1 MKQPHQQGVL
11 DGLCSIYS
19 IINSLRL
26 VVGNISVNQC
36 KYLLIESIKAIEE
49 KKASSDFIVD
59 GIGINDLAYIMRC
72 VIEKEYPMVKRSKPF
87 HKNSDATIDDFWE
100 RTEDFLL
107 VPKRAA
113 IVGLATA
120 EIGHWSVIR
129 SISAKRLYLFD
140 SSGLHFLN
148 KSNCTT
154 EKLVPTLTYYLE
166 LKE

>member
-1 MKQPHQQGVL
+1 M
-11 DGLCSIYS
+11 
-19 IINSLRL
+19 
-26 VVGNISVNQC
+26 GNISVNQC

-49 KKASSDFIVD
+49 KKVSSDFIVD

-107 VPKRAA
+107 VPNRAA
-113 IVGLATA
+113 IVSLPN
-120 EIGHWSVIR
+120 HWSVIR